1 MPGRPLLVRLA
12 PLALLALPSLLRGQ
26 TAEVRQSWTLQHIR
40 SGWCV
45 DFLMDPASAGER
57 LPSGYKP
64 LAASSVELRNGLRR
78 LVTDEPTY
86 AAWIPAS
93 FCAFY
98 ADTITIDGRQV
109 SDKSLKEAQAFAW
122 WSIAATND
130 RSQDSAS
137 HGAVVL
143 LASSNW
149 RTQKPAEAALL
160 PVMKAEMQLAKVPES
175 TDDRY
180 EFSLGKTQII
190 FDGHPAVDSVGVPFA
205 LNQRFASTG
214 LRGTS
219 WHMSVEFRD
228 LSARPLVGAFR
239 VEGKDDLAKAL
250 RASPVR
256 FVGPVYDGGSGTV
269 SFVK

>member
-1 MPGRPLLVRLA
+1 
-12 PLALLALPSLLRGQ
+12 
-26 TAEVRQSWTLQHIR
+26 
-40 SGWCV
+40 
-45 DFLMDPASAGER
+45 MDPASAGER

-109 SDKSLKEAQAFAW
+109 SDKSLKEA
-122 WSIAATND
+122 
-130 RSQDSAS
+130 QDSAS